1 MKINLNT
8 LEVKSFI
15 TGIEKLAIVGG
26 GKTANKQCYDASAID
41 ACPTMRGCQ

>member
-8 LEVKSFI
+8 LKVKSFV
-15 TGIEKLAIVGG
+15 TGIEKQTVLGG
-26 GKTANKQCYDASAID
+26 ARTNNKHCYDASAID